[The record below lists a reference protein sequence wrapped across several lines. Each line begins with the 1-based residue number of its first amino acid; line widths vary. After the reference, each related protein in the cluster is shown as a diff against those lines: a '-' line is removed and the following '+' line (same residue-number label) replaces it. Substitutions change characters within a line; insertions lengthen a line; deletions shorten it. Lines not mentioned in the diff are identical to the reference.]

1 MTQQLS
7 PVTVY
12 VKEQASYIEDQLN
25 QLWSNSD
32 LHMQSQLKESM
43 HYSLMAGGK
52 RLRPTL
58 MFAAAESLGCGNE
71 DVLEAAVA
79 VEMIHTYSL
88 IHDDLPAMDNDD
100 LRRGKPTNH
109 VVYGDATAILAGDGL
124 LTHSFYVVSEH
135 AQKYP
140 ERARAVLQVC
150 RELSLYAGPY
160 GMVGG
165 QAADMAGGIES
176 LEQLEEIHKRKT
188 GDLIVFSLRAAG
200 ILCRANDQQLA
211 ALEKY
216 GRNIGLAFQIQDDV
230 LDVIG
235 DQEKLGKPVNS
246 DEVSNK
252 VTYPTLIGF
261 EQCEKW
267 IQQLTKEA
275 KEAILKAGFSNP
287 TRLLELGDWLMSRDH

>member
-1 MTQQLS
+1 MTEQSSPVLDYVKQQAAYIEQQLNLLW
-7 PVTVY
+7 T
-12 VKEQASYIEDQLN
+12 KNNLN
-25 QLWSNSD
+25 
-32 LHMQSQLKESM
+32 MQTQLKDSM

-58 MFAAAESLGCGNE
+58 MFAAAESLGFSNE
-71 DVLEAAVA
+71 DVLEAAIA

-109 VVYGDATAILAGDGL
+109 VVFGDATAILAGDGL
-124 LTHSFYVVSEH
+124 LTHAFYVIS
-135 AQKYP
+135 
-140 ERARAVLQVC
+140 ERAQSHPEEAQAVLQVS

-165 QAADMAGGIES
+165 QAADMAGGVES

-200 ILCRANDQQLA
+200 ILCHANDQQLA
-211 ALEKY
+211 ALETY

-235 DQEKLGKPVNS
+235 DQTKLGKPIHS
-246 DEVSNK
+246 DEESNK
-252 VTYPTLIGF
+252 ITYPTLIGF

-267 IQQLTKEA
+267 IQVLTEEA
-275 KEAILKAGFSNP
+275 KAVILEAGFVNP
-287 TRLLELGDWLMSRDH
+287 RRLLELGDWLMSRDH